1 VLILSK
7 YELFDTWNESEL
19 NIVLELLT
27 FNVLQFIV
35 IVCDGSDA
43 TGCIVL
49 IDNVNVAISIIDDKS
64 PIIVDTI
71 VDISVTSD
79 CLAKF
84 VGNEK
89 GVTKKGLLLFEVNNF
104 SLVA

>member
-1 VLILSK
+1 
-7 YELFDTWNESEL
+7 
-19 NIVLELLT
+19 
-27 FNVLQFIV
+27 VLQFIV
-35 IVCDGSDA
+35 IVCDGSVVA
-43 TGCIVL
+43 GCIVL
-49 IDNVNVAISIIDDKS
+49 IDNVNVVILIIDDKS
-64 PIIVDTI
+64 PITVDTR